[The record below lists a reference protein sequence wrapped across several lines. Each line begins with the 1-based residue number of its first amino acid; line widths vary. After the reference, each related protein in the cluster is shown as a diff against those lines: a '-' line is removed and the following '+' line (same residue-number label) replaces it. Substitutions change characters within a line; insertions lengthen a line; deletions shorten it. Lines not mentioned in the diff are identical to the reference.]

1 MNFSRSSAPSWN
13 LLLLIGM
20 ITSASGCDFPPTVTD
35 DSEERTPQFRNRT
48 LFLLVGMC
56 KWGEE
61 TIPILT
67 STPSILFLIQD
78 RIQSP
83 TALRKFFAPNYGSSP
98 YLVEKGL
105 KSRPMKET
113 KSVDRSKGTTGFVLA
128 RGLLARSSA
137 EAEYRERS
145 LVFLSDLNQEP
156 MKLFSE
162 NKAGIANNPVQDER
176 RKDV

>member
-1 MNFSRSSAPSWN
+1 M
-13 LLLLIGM
+13 
-20 ITSASGCDFPPTVTD
+20 
-35 DSEERTPQFRNRT
+35 
-48 LFLLVGMC
+48 
-56 KWGEE
+56 
-61 TIPILT
+61 
-67 STPSILFLIQD
+67 
-78 RIQSP
+78 
-83 TALRKFFAPNYGSSP
+83 
-98 YLVEKGL
+98 
-105 KSRPMKET
+105 
-113 KSVDRSKGTTGFVLA
+113 LA